1 MKPARTVLAVLLG
14 FFVWL
19 AVIIVGGL
27 FFASAAA
34 HAGSAQLMLTGEIV
48 SFVAGVAAGVAAAA
62 IATERPLLHAV
73 VLGVVMVCVLF
84 FAAAYAR
91 RPLVGVP
98 NWYPY
103 AAALLT
109 GAGAFVGG
117 ALSSRPKR
125 AP

>member
-1 MKPARTVLAVLLG
+1 LKPARTILAVLLG

-34 HAGSAQLMLTGEIV
+34 HAGSSQLMITGEIV

-62 IATERPLLHAV
+62 IAVERPVLHAG
-73 VLGVVMVCVLF
+73 VLGIVMICVLF
-84 FAAAYAR
+84 FAAASAR

-98 NWYPY
+98 PWYPY

-117 ALSSRPKR
+117 TLANRPR
-125 AP
+125 RSQ